1 MTALGTLALGL
12 GRDIKHAM
20 IKLAAE
26 GRGRNTYLGQGTLR
40 APHHDPEL
48 RNHTCEKAKARPGHS
63 SGNGQLAPPK
73 AWCLV

>member
-20 IKLAAE
+20 IKLSAE
-26 GRGRNTYLGQGTLR
+26 GRGRNTHLGQGTLR

-63 SGNGQLAPPK
+63 SGNAKHNSSKTGS
-73 AWCLV
+73 LV